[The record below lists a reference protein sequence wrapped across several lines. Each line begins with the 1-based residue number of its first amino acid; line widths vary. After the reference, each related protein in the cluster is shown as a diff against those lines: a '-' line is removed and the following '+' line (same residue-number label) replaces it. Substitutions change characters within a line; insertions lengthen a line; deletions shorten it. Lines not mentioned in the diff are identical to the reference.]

1 MYYFTT
7 LERVTWVVLYS
18 CLSLLTII
26 GNSLSIAVFLNS
38 SRLRRMRTSILLMN
52 LAVADLLVGAVVVP
66 MYMVHLWPLCALA
79 KNPAFASAHEA
90 VDLLTGF
97 ASLFSLSFIGLERM
111 FSVFWPHRHRVIG
124 KLPYAGAVIFCW
136 FLSSLQVLLHLLKD
150 HKIIEF
156 EVFFYFI
163 MSALSFVLVVM
174 LAAYIAV
181 WYKVRAR
188 QKELQAR
195 HRRYSRLSMEHEQK
209 LALTLAIV
217 TSVFFVTWLPFHFLN
232 IAVFYCVPCRK
243 KVALNWILA
252 IKLLQY
258 SNSFM
263 NLIIYSF
270 RFPEFRRTLC
280 RVCGRHLRIN
290 PNQEQSNMIGRQSS
304 LKTNNQSPLEI
315 GDISKDFLA
324 NACGASSVG
333 RVITVRRS
341 NSNRTSLKKKENNNV
356 SVCAFWIL

>member
-1 MYYFTT
+1 MAFVI
-7 LERVTWVVLYS
+7 LERVTWFVLFS

-66 MYMVHLWPLCALA
+66 MFMVYLWPLCALA
-79 KNPAFASAHEA
+79 RDPKFKSAHVA

-97 ASLFSLSFIGLERM
+97 ASLFSLPFIGVERM

-124 KLPYAGAVIFCW
+124 KLPYAAAVFFCW
-136 FLSSLQVLLHLLKD
+136 LLSSLQVLLHLLKT

-156 EVFFYFI
+156 GVFYYTI
-163 MSALSFVLVVM
+163 MCALSVVLVVM
-174 LAAYIAV
+174 LAAYTAV

-195 HRRYSRLSMEHEQK
+195 HRRYSDLSMEHEQK
-209 LALTLAIV
+209 LVLTVAIV
-217 TSVFFVTWLPFHFLN
+217 TSVFCVTWLPFHFLN

-243 KVALNWILA
+243 KMELNAILA

-270 RFPEFRRTLC
+270 RLPEFRRTLC
-280 RVCGRHLRIN
+280 RVCGRRLRID
-290 PNQEQSNMIGRQSS
+290 PNQEQFNVIGRQSS
-304 LKTNNQSPLEI
+304 LKTNNQSPLET
-315 GDISKDFLA
+315 GDIRKDFLA
-324 NACGASSVG
+324 NACRPSSID
-333 RVITVRRS
+333 RVITGRGS
-341 NSNRTSLKKKENNNV
+341 NSTRTSLKRNENNT
-356 SVCAFWIL
+356 AL